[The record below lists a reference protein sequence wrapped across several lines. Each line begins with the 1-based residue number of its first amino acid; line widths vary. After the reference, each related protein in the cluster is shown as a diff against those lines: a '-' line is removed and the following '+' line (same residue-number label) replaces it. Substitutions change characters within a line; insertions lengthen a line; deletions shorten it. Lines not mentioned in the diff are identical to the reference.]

1 MMHKE
6 EIKRNIKLNAVKSV
20 KKDYKH
26 FFGGSIACASTHV
39 QKKSHEVREVRKK
52 FDYMLIKV
60 QFLPVLLY
68 TKNGDF
74 VHFPIIAMLGV
85 FIIMMSRYFI
95 H

>member
-39 QKKSHEVREVRKK
+39 QKKSHEVLEKCVKS
-52 FDYMLIKV
+52 L
-60 QFLPVLLY
+60 
-68 TKNGDF
+68 TTC
-74 VHFPIIAMLGV
+74 
-85 FIIMMSRYFI
+85 
-95 H
+95 